1 MDEKSIHIIEE
12 SIKLFAKKGFSSTS
26 VQEIANE
33 CGISKGAFYLHFK
46 SKDALLLELFNHFYH
61 QIQRKIDDVQSEDLD
76 PRTKFKEQL
85 RITFEEIADHREFII
100 MQIREQAIPFND
112 HIDDFLTK
120 MRFNTYLFY
129 KRQLLS
135 MYGKEID
142 AAVWEVSLII
152 HGIFKGF
159 IDLIIIEGAK
169 LDYDEISQAILRR
182 TDYIVAGFK
191 QSGDQPV
198 ITEEFMNKV
207 IPEDFYKQELD
218 EMIQTIV
225 AFKEKSTGDLQVT
238 LTVLLDEIQKREP
251 RAAIIK
257 GMLSNLEEDAAYQGI
272 AGQIRTYYQL

>member
-61 QIQRKIDDVQSEDLD
+61 QIQRKIDDVQSAELD

-182 TDYIVAGFK
+182 ADYIVTGFK

-198 ITEEFMNKV
+198 ITEEFMNKI
-207 IPEDFYKQELD
+207 IPEDFYKQEVD
-218 EMIQTIV
+218 EMIQTLV

-238 LTVLLDEIQKREP
+238 LTVLLDEIQKSEP

>member
-61 QIQRKIDDVQSEDLD
+61 QIQRKIDDVQSEELD

-182 TDYIVAGFK
+182 ADYIVAGFK

-198 ITEEFMNKV
+198 ITEEFMNKI
-207 IPEDFYKQELD
+207 IPEDFYKQEVD
-218 EMIQTIV
+218 EMIQTLV
-225 AFKEKSTGDLQVT
+225 AFKEKSIGDLQVT
-238 LTVLLDEIQKREP
+238 LTVLLDEIQKSEP